1 MSWDPLSALLAG
13 TPAEPLA
20 STAPQS
26 SFPPLETSA
35 NTYHKLTV
43 DNISAISAFVSRS
56 RDALALT
63 EGPVDVSKQ
72 LITSDLVSKSFLVN
86 SVPTDVRS
94 TPAESLLLPISAV
107 TPATYWFAPPH
118 TRTVEIVLAMPLS
131 VCVSELLLVVGRLGI
146 AAVDSPMLSASVGQT
161 LCAMETL
168 VSDLPLVLRDTPGG
182 RAHAG
187 SILRV
192 KLCEGEGK
200 IGSLVSVKLTLSDAQ
215 LSADARLHLMRL
227 HVVGTVAGQLRRT
240 LSAEDAEVYRQ
251 RMASTAW
258 KLNMAR
264 VRVASQQVRDVY
276 SRTNEVSARNIE
288 TLLDS
293 GSVISGFTVE
303 PTYTDEGALSQVR
316 FIKVL
321 IHDAKSLKEGGSRLT
336 IELSLPMV
344 QQNTL
349 LTYLLD
355 DAVACTRIQIE
366 LKQSYGSLQMG
377 SAKVNLLR

>member
-1 MSWDPLSALLAG
+1 
-13 TPAEPLA
+13 
-20 STAPQS
+20 
-26 SFPPLETSA
+26 
-35 NTYHKLTV
+35 
-43 DNISAISAFVSRS
+43 
-56 RDALALT
+56 
-63 EGPVDVSKQ
+63 
-72 LITSDLVSKSFLVN
+72 
-86 SVPTDVRS
+86 
-94 TPAESLLLPISAV
+94 
-107 TPATYWFAPPH
+107 
-118 TRTVEIVLAMPLS
+118 
-131 VCVSELLLVVGRLGI
+131 VSELLLVVGRLGI
-146 AAVDSPMLSASVGQT
+146 AAVDSPTLSASVGQT

-251 RMASTAW
+251 RMASTEW

-293 GSVISGFTVE
+293 GSVISGFTIE

-366 LKQSYGSLQMG
+366 LKQSYGGLQMG